1 MIRKENTRKTYICV
15 SNYVKSGEIKIG
27 TGSDVLTSSPL
38 GSCIAVIA
46 YDAQRKIGGVA
57 HIMLPGKSPEKNKH
71 DKNKYA
77 IDAIETL
84 LSKLYESGVQD
95 SDIEV
100 CLVGGANV
108 LKKENETLTH
118 DIIDSVWKAIEERK
132 IKIRANSLG
141 GFERRGVTLD
151 IKTGMVS
158 YTIGE
163 SAKNVLW
170 QFLKKEEIKVQNR
183 LK

>member
-1 MIRKENTRKTYICV
+1 MLGKGNTIETYTCAN
-15 SNYVKSGEIKIG
+15 NYVKSGDIKIG
-27 TGSDVLTSSPL
+27 TGSDVLISSPL

-46 YDAQRKIGGVA
+46 YDAQRKIGGIA
-57 HIMLPGKSPEKNKH
+57 HIMLPGKSPVKSKN

-95 SDIEV
+95 RDIEA
-100 CLVGGANV
+100 CLIGGANV
-108 LKKENETLTH
+108 LKKETETLTR
-118 DIIDSVWKAIEERK
+118 DITDSVCEAIEERE

-151 IKTGMVS
+151 IKTGMVC

-163 SAKNVLW
+163 SAENVLW
-170 QFLKKEEIKVQNR
+170 QFLENEDSR
-183 LK
+183 